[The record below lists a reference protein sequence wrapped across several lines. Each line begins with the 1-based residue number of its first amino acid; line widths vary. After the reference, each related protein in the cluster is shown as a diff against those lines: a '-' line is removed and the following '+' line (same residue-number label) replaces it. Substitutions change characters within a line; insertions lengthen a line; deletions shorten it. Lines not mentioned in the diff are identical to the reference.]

1 MEKEIKIWHISD
13 THTFHNQLN
22 VPDNIDIVI
31 FSGDCSNPKDV
42 YINEREVREFIDW
55 FKKLNYKYKI
65 FVAGNHDCSIERN
78 FVNRADFI
86 ENNIIY
92 LEHESVE
99 IEGLNI
105 FGSPYTPTFGN
116 WAFMKAREKIDRVWQ
131 IIPNNVDVL
140 ITHGPPK
147 GVLDLS
153 ENKNHELEFCGC
165 SALRKHVLDRIKPKL
180 MCFGHIHNFQ
190 GILNAG
196 IKQVVGFETIFSNGS
211 CVEDGRFEK
220 GIVNNGNLITITK

>member
-22 VPDNIDIVI
+22 IPDNIDIVI
-31 FSGDCSNPKDV
+31 FSGDCSNPKDI

-55 FKKLNYKYKI
+55 FEKLNCKYKI

-78 FVNRADFI
+78 FVHKADFI

-116 WAFMKAREKIDRVWQ
+116 WSFMKDRAKLDKYWKM
-131 IIPNNVDVL
+131 IPENSDIVIV
-140 ITHGPPK
+140 HGPPK
-147 GVLDLS
+147 TILDLS
-153 ENKNHELEFCGC
+153 YSRDGKLEFCGDQ
-165 SALRKHVLDRIKPKL
+165 ALYNNIVNRVKPKL
-180 MCFGHIHNFQ
+180 MCFGHIHNYED
-190 GILNAG
+190 IHNAG
-196 IKQVVGFETIFSNGS
+196 LKQLSNHPTIFSNGS

-220 GIVNNGNLITITK
+220 GIINNGNLITIKQ